1 MVGVRRKERG
11 KQGGRD
17 TGWGGDTDRL
27 VNVANLGENLWA
39 ASFVLTQAPRG
50 AVDEVLVVGVCVCVC
65 GGWVNTPEVVH
76 K

>member
-1 MVGVRRKERG
+1 MVGVRRRERG

-39 ASFVLTQAPRG
+39 ASFVLG
-50 AVDEVLVVGVCVCVC
+50 DLVTGIASRR
-65 GGWVNTPEVVH
+65 P
-76 K
+76 